1 VRAVSV
7 LTVADDAV
15 FGELSQMVSLPEH
28 LGERVG
34 EGWVV
39 GPTFEREIIP
49 RLRQQGVPVLIRMA
63 KRAAGGLLAED
74 LAPRLRHLTSRARE
88 VLHSAQRHAIDGM
101 VVGIHAWDPELD
113 APAVRE
119 LLGLGLLE
127 KLGEDG
133 PLEPREPGPAAK
145 SSEARFT
152 PAGGERGG
160 KHEPRE
166 PGPAAKSSEARFTP
180 AAASGGNRI
189 ASPDEGGAR
198 SDFWSER
205 GACERGGKHEP
216 REPGPAAKSRS
227 AGASDIA
234 RTGRDL
240 RQRVASEGGKH
251 AIHPELPPP
260 PEIPYDFHEAA
271 MPEPEDLGQGKP
283 GPLGLLHDL
292 ASLAAAI
299 DLVAP
304 KRTLA
309 GLIGAVDSR
318 KLQDRLCTPRVAR
331 LEEHPRWGQALRAL
345 EALGVVTLDPTS
357 RELGLDLGLER
368 TLMGSTEQALDHLVH
383 RLVDADL
390 HSALPAVR
398 AALRSAG
405 DGAVDEVVFYDLLA
419 EQHREVLFTPW
430 RRGSV
435 PTYPALEGEHP
446 RQFDRDTFDE
456 VEVPMLHRLL
466 GRLDRLGLVRRA
478 PGVFAGTPD
487 GRRWGRVEGQPLPPI
502 WVSSD
507 LELVV
512 PPDGLTPWER
522 FQVER
527 LGRCLA
533 RDVVDRYRLERAGV
547 ETWLR
552 HHEIDEALAL
562 LERRSP
568 AVPDVARQTLLQWAK
583 QASRVVVTRGV
594 ILT

>member
-1 VRAVSV
+1 MRRAVSV

-15 FGELSQMVSLPEH
+15 MSELSRVVPMEEH

-49 RLRQQGVPVLIRMA
+49 KLRQHGVPVLIRMA
-63 KRAAGGLLAED
+63 RRPGAAGLSADD
-74 LAPRLRHLTSRARE
+74 LAPRLRQLTSRARE
-88 VLHSAQRHAIDGM
+88 VLHSVQRHAIDGM
-101 VVGIHAWDPELD
+101 VVGIHAWDPVQD

-127 KLGEDG
+127 RLE
-133 PLEPREPGPAAK
+133 LEP
-145 SSEARFT
+145 S
-152 PAGGERGG
+152 
-160 KHEPRE
+160 
-166 PGPAAKSSEARFTP
+166 
-180 AAASGGNRI
+180 
-189 ASPDEGGAR
+189 
-198 SDFWSER
+198 
-205 GACERGGKHEP
+205 
-216 REPGPAAKSRS
+216 EPGPAAKSRS
-227 AGASDIA
+227 AGGSEVARTGRDLRQRVASEGGELEPSEPGPAAKSRSAGGSEVA

-251 AIHPELPPP
+251 AVHPDLPPP
-260 PEIPYDFHEAA
+260 PEIAFDFAEAA
-271 MPEPEDLGQGKP
+271 MPEPTDLGEGRA

-309 GLIGAVDSR
+309 GLIGATDSR
-318 KLQDRLCTPRVAR
+318 KLQDRLCTEKVAR

-345 EALGVVTLDPTS
+345 EALGVVTLDPMT

-398 AALRSAG
+398 AALRDAG
-405 DGAVDEVVFYDLLA
+405 DGAVDEVVFHDLLA

-430 RRGSV
+430 RRGSE
-435 PTYPALEGEHP
+435 PTYPALDGEHA
-446 RQFDRDTFDE
+446 RQFDRDAFDE
-456 VEVPMLHRLL
+456 VEVPMLNRLL

-487 GRRWGRVEGQPLPPI
+487 GRRWARVEGQLLPPI

-562 LERRSP
+562 LQRRSP
-568 AVPDVARQTLLQWAK
+568 AVPEVARQTLLEWAR
-583 QASRVVVTRGV
+583 QATRVVVTRGV
-594 ILT
+594 LVPRSDPRSDP